1 MTMIRT
7 IIADDY
13 ALIREGIV
21 SLLADVD
28 DIEVVGEAENG
39 IEALKLLH
47 EKSPDVAVVDVSMPK
62 LTGIDIVEKLNKCVP
77 IVIISAHDDE
87 KLVQKTIQAGA
98 YGFVVKD
105 AATEELLLAIRSAYK
120 KHTFISPRISQAIL
134 ETCFPKRTASLN
146 NKRLT
151 PREHE
156 VLKMVTAGDTNGQ
169 IAQSLGISIKTVE
182 KHRRKCM
189 DKLGVDNLPSL
200 IQEAVRQRLVM
211 IDEHI

>member
-1 MTMIRT
+1 MIRT

-39 IEALKLLH
+39 VEALELLATC
-47 EKSPDVAVVDVSMPK
+47 EPDVAVVDVSMPK
-62 LTGIDIVEKLNKCVP
+62 LTGIDVIAKLNNAVP

-87 KLVQKTIQAGA
+87 DLVQKTIQAGA

-120 KHTFISPRISQAIL
+120 QHTFISPRISQAIL
-134 ETCFPKRTASLN
+134 ETCFPKRTAN
-146 NKRLT
+146 IDNRRLT

-156 VLKMVTAGDTNGQ
+156 VLKLVAEGNTN
-169 IAQSLGISIKTVE
+169 AQMAQQLGISIKTVE
-182 KHRRKCM
+182 RHRSRCM
-189 DKLGVDNLPSL
+189 RKLGVSDLPSL
-200 IQEAVRQRLVM
+200 IQEAVRQRLVI
-211 IDEHI
+211 IDDQI